1 MYAGAFVPKSQMK
14 QQTWIQTY
22 ENWNVDVGLRAGLQ
36 GRAQIGKGMWA
47 MPDEMAAMLVQNQ
60 PSQSRREHRLGSFP
74 TAATLHVTHYHQVN
88 VFEVQNELKNAN
100 TPTSMAF

>member
-36 GRAQIGKGMWA
+36 RSRTDCKGMWA
-47 MPDEMAAMLVQNQ
+47 MPDEMAAMLVQKNR

-74 TAATLHVTHYHQVN
+74 YGCDFARYPLSPGERV
-88 VFEVQNELKNAN
+88 
-100 TPTSMAF
+100 